1 MQYIMACMSDAT
13 ALFAVYHPPPGI
25 GLVFVTLAYQ
35 IYAKYKASKQAQ
47 L

>member
-1 MQYIMACMSDAT
+1 MSDAT
-13 ALFAVYHPPPGI
+13 ALFAVDHPPPGI

>member
-1 MQYIMACMSDAT
+1 VTPLHYS
-13 ALFAVYHPPPGI
+13 LFIIPPPGI

>member
-1 MQYIMACMSDAT
+1 MSDAT

>member
-1 MQYIMACMSDAT
+1 MACMSDAT
-13 ALFAVYHPPPGI
+13 ALIAVYHPPPPGI